1 LSEIEYVIPLGKNVR
16 KRHYHETTKGKVVGF
31 AVQLEVFVNNQWKV
45 VLRYD
50 AAHGF
55 AHMDRYYLNGKKVK
69 NELNLSLREAL
80 TLSDEDIKENWK
92 KYVKNYLEER

>member
-1 LSEIEYVIPLGKNVR
+1 MSEIEYVIPLGENVR
-16 KRHYHETTKGKVVGF
+16 KRHYHETIKGKVVGF
-31 AVQLEVFVNNQWKV
+31 AVQLEAFVNNQWKV

-55 AHMDRYYLNGKKVK
+55 AHMDRYSLNGKKVK

-80 TLSDEDIKENWK
+80 TLSDEDIKENK
-92 KYVKNYLEER
+92 KISGEKING